1 MELRRMYVDPAERRA
16 GIARQ
21 MLKFA
26 EEECRRRGIPR
37 LELSTSELQYAA
49 LALYR
54 QAGYLLLREEVAE
67 TASNKTVGGGI
78 RRYYFAKTL

>member
-1 MELRRMYVDPAERRA
+1 
-16 GIARQ
+16 
-21 MLKFA
+21 
-26 EEECRRRGIPR
+26 
-37 LELSTSELQYAA
+37 LSTSELQHAA

-54 QAGYLLLREEVAE
+54 QAGYFLLREEVAE

>member
-1 MELRRMYVDPAERRA
+1 
-16 GIARQ
+16 
-21 MLKFA
+21 
-26 EEECRRRGIPR
+26 
-37 LELSTSELQYAA
+37 LSTSELQYAA

-67 TASNKTVGGGI
+67 MESNKTVGGAI